1 MDINKNTAFDFDP
14 FAIEDIPKEVL
25 NKIRDKSILNDI
37 FRMQN
42 RDSIICGFYCTTFIE
57 YMLAETTFLHY
68 TNLFTP
74 IDHERNDKIIYK

>member
-1 MDINKNTAFDFDP
+1 MDINKNTVLDFDP

-57 YMLAETTFLHY
+57 YMLAETTFY
-68 TNLFTP
+68 IIP
-74 IDHERNDKIIYK
+74 IYLLLSTMKEMTR